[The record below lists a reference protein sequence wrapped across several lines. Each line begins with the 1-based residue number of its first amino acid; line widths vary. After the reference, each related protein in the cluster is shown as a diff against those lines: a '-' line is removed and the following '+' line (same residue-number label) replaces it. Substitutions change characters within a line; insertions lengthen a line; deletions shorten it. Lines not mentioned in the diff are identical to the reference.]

1 LYDKRIIPL
10 LSPAQQKSH
19 MTFSKHFRN
28 DWGLGPGKYLLI
40 MYDEKWFWG
49 MVCRKG
55 AKACEEL
62 GIDAQTMRAYHKNHI
77 NKTMGT
83 AITGF
88 AFEDNIENGGEAMKL
103 GFHRAQSR
111 KIADKEQRK
120 GVRQPNGRMK
130 FVG

>member
-1 LYDKRIIPL
+1 
-10 LSPAQQKSH
+10 

-28 DWGLGPGKYLLI
+28 NWGLGPGKYLLI

>member
-1 LYDKRIIPL
+1 
-10 LSPAQQKSH
+10 
-19 MTFSKHFRN
+19 MTFLKHFHN
-28 DWGLGPGKYLLI
+28 NWGLGPGEYLLI

-62 GIDAQTMRAYHKNHI
+62 GIDAQTMRAYHKSHI

-83 AITGF
+83 VITGF

-103 GFHRAQSR
+103 GFHQAQSH
-111 KIADKEQRK
+111 KIADKEQ
-120 GVRQPNGRMK
+120 
-130 FVG
+130 